1 MAAIQKPTGHISREI
16 KVAAVELFKAG
27 ITRANI
33 CKQLKISDSS
43 LYRIL
48 KAFQKNPLNPD
59 LERKKGSGKKKII
72 SPETLVKMKRLLS
85 DTPTLTAK
93 ALKNKVPALQAVSIR
108 RIQQLCQKDRREHAK
123 SIQSANVAETSGRAV
138 DPQDGGLGL
147 PEEPGRVHAQEVAR
161 SY

>member
-1 MAAIQKPTGHISREI
+1 MTVDQKPTTHIAWET
-16 KVAAVELFKAG
+16 KVAAVELWKAG
-27 ITRANI
+27 VTSATIL
-33 CKQLKISDSS
+33 KQLKISKWS
-43 LYRIL
+43 LMRIL
-48 KAFQKNPLNPD
+48 RKVKENPLNPD
-59 LERKKGSGKKKII
+59 LDRKKGTGRKRII
-72 SPETLVKMKRLLS
+72 QSETLAVMKKLLNE
-85 DTPTLTAK
+85 TPTLTAK
-93 ALKNKVPALQAVSIR
+93 SLKNKVPALQAVSIR